1 MMVMLK
7 EVGKVMDVI
16 EYADLLVYL
25 EVGEVTK
32 EVKTVDQ

>member
-1 MMVMLK
+1 MMVMIK

-16 EYADLLVYL
+16 EADLLVYM

-32 EVKTVDQ
+32 EVKKVDQ

>member
-1 MMVMLK
+1 MMMMIE

-16 EYADLLVYL
+16 EADLLVYM

-32 EVKTVDQ
+32 EVKKVDQ

>member
-1 MMVMLK
+1 MMVMIK

-16 EYADLLVYL
+16 EYADLLVYM

-32 EVKTVDQ
+32 EVKKVDQ

>member
-16 EYADLLVYL
+16 EYADLLVYM

-32 EVKTVDQ
+32 EVKKVDQ